1 MKRRIILSLSGIG
14 LILLCSSWGF
24 FAHYRI
30 NRLAVFTLPK
40 GMAGF
45 YKANIGY
52 ITEHAVSADKRRY
65 VDSTENPHHFFD
77 ADHYGKKPFAA
88 MPRRWADAAAKYSA
102 DTLNK
107 YGIVPWTIQ
116 YQYYRLVRAF
126 KAHDTTA
133 ILNASAYL
141 GHYVADA
148 HVPLHLTM
156 NYDGQFT
163 DQIGIHG
170 LWETRLPELFIK
182 QYNLFAGRAYYI
194 DNPLS
199 EAFKI
204 CQVSF
209 KSVDSVLRF
218 ERVINKNFPQEKK
231 YSLVMR
237 GKRKLND
244 YSVAYSH
251 AYHKMLKGMVERQM
265 RASIRSVGSFWY
277 SAWVDAGQPDLNK
290 LIAQP
295 LSSEDRIN
303 LQHEEAMYKT
313 GKCIYQTVK

>member
-1 MKRRIILSLSGIG
+1 
-14 LILLCSSWGF
+14 
-24 FAHYRI
+24 
-30 NRLAVFTLPK
+30 
-40 GMAGF
+40 
-45 YKANIGY
+45 
-52 ITEHAVSADKRRY
+52 
-65 VDSTENPHHFFD
+65 
-77 ADHYGKKPFAA
+77 